1 MSWNLELGQVDILES
16 VLAVMDK
23 LKEDKPVLESHSEQD
38 ENSEDSF
45 PQSVKENSINN
56 QLNSPFS

>member
-23 LKEDKPVLESHSEQD
+23 LKEEKPVLESPSEQD
-38 ENSEDSF
+38 EDFDNSF
-45 PQSVKENSINN
+45 THSVKA
-56 QLNSPFS
+56 F